1 MKHLKLAFS
10 FLKRNL
16 VPMLLLMGTLTAVLF
31 ILLSVWSQYLY
42 TAYTKSFFER
52 NDEMR
57 SSYYCTFSVS
67 EKDARECRQ
76 ALLADLREMEGFG
89 KAVSYDSIRTEYS
102 MGEYV
107 QISAY
112 LMDDDTLNALP
123 LLVSEGRWL
132 SADSTELEVVLS
144 GEALQN
150 AKIGEKLVLFDGIE
164 ARVVGRTENNIVPF
178 FNLVGEADNAD
189 LLFENQDVPIF
200 LLNADALPTEYR
212 QQIIASLRTRP
223 GFLLCFDQNATV
235 EQKQSM
241 LGRITED
248 GGIATSA
255 KYIIQGSNE
264 KIRTWL
270 LESVPMPA
278 FLLVIATI
286 SLLSVS
292 AVVVKRSMGEH
303 SKYYLLGCTKTRTM
317 ATLSLTLGSN
327 FIIPFL
333 INFILAEYF
342 PTFLRTRTE
351 WELTYAIVNV
361 YSYLPLVVYLL
372 LIGTVFAVMPIL
384 FYRKYSPLSFYRRNL

>member
-150 AKIGEKLVLFDGIE
+150 SKIGEKLVLFDGIE

-178 FNLVGEADNAD
+178 VFGYRANSRCQQLY
-189 LLFENQDVPIF
+189 LFANNNF
-200 LLNADALPTEYR
+200 L
-212 QQIIASLRTRP
+212 
-223 GFLLCFDQNATV
+223 FL
-235 EQKQSM
+235 
-241 LGRITED
+241 G
-248 GGIATSA
+248 
-255 KYIIQGSNE
+255 
-264 KIRTWL
+264 
-270 LESVPMPA
+270 
-278 FLLVIATI
+278 
-286 SLLSVS
+286 
-292 AVVVKRSMGEH
+292 H
-303 SKYYLLGCTKTRTM
+303 
-317 ATLSLTLGSN
+317 LTL
-327 FIIPFL
+327 PPL
-333 INFILAEYF
+333 
-342 PTFLRTRTE
+342 
-351 WELTYAIVNV
+351 YAW
-361 YSYLPLVVYLL
+361 LL
-372 LIGTVFAVMPIL
+372 LI
-384 FYRKYSPLSFYRRNL
+384 YSW